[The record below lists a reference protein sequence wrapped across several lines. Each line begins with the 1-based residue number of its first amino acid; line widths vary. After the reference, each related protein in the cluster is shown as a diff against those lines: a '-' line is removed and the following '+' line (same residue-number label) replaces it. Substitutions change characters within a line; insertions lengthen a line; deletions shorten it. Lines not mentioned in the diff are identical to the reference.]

1 MMEMLAGLLGGLGLF
16 FIGIRAV
23 GHNMQAMAGPRMR
36 RAVARLTGNPVS
48 GALAGV
54 ALGAL
59 TQSSNAVTFIAAN
72 MQAGGLITVRRA
84 LPVLAWANLGT
95 AALVL
100 LATVDLRLAALWMLG
115 VLGSAQYFN
124 LDGGGRWR
132 PAQGAGI
139 GLAMMF
145 LGLAL
150 MKGAA
155 APLRGMPLVAE
166 ILAFAGDAMLPPL
179 LIGTIVTLVAQSSS
193 TVSILGI
200 TLMDAGLLSFHQAV
214 LLVYGATLGS
224 GLAVLALSGG
234 LRGTPRQL
242 VLYQTIFKAAG
253 ALLFLA
259 LHLVETYAHVPLVLA
274 ALERLA
280 EHADTRMGL
289 LFAAIQAVTALLMQP
304 LHGVLLRLLAA
315 RAPESRAE
323 ALSHPLYI
331 YDRAVED
338 PDSALMLAAR
348 EQSRLTERLP
358 ELLNGLREDAAKPPL
373 PALPLSETG
382 AKLEASVAE
391 FMTQLLEASPHGET
405 LTEAVRLQARLR
417 LLRDLR
423 LAVTELA
430 EAAQE
435 ADAAAPLAHL
445 LEALHLLLDQ
455 THEAQGEEDHTMLL
469 RLTEDRGPLMRQMR
483 SQAPPCI
490 PPEALHR
497 ATASFE
503 RAVWLVRSLAMLDL
517 DRPEG

>member
-1 MMEMLAGLLGGLGLF
+1 MEILAGLLGGIGLF

-36 RAVARLTGNPVS
+36 RAVARLTGNS
-48 GALAGV
+48 ATGALAGI

-100 LATVDLRLAALWMLG
+100 LATVDLRLAALWMIG
-115 VLGSAQYFN
+115 VLGTAQYFN
-124 LDGGGRWR
+124 LDGGGRWK
-132 PAQGAGI
+132 PAQQAGI
-139 GLAMMF
+139 GLALMF

-155 APLRGMPLVAE
+155 VPLRNIPLVAE
-166 ILAFAGDAMLPPL
+166 IMAFAGDAVLPPL

-200 TLMDAGLLSFHQAV
+200 TLMDAGLLTFHQAV
-214 LLVYGATLGS
+214 PLVYGATLGS

-234 LRGTPRQL
+234 LKGTPRQL
-242 VLYQTIFKAAG
+242 ILYQTIFKAAG
-253 ALLFLA
+253 AALFLA
-259 LHLVETYAHVPLVLA
+259 LHLIEIHLHVPLVLA
-274 ALERLA
+274 LLERLA
-280 EHADTRMGL
+280 TQPDTRMGI
-289 LFAAIQAVTALLMQP
+289 LFAGIQAVTALLMHP
-304 LHGVLLRLLAA
+304 LHGPLMRLLAA

-323 ALSHPLYI
+323 ALSRPLYI

-358 ELLNGLREDAAKPPL
+358 ELLDGLREDAVKPPL
-373 PALPLSETG
+373 PAQPLSDTG
-382 AKLEASVAE
+382 ARLEASVSE
-391 FMTQLLEASPHGET
+391 FMGQLLEASPHGET

-430 EAAQE
+430 TAAEE
-435 ADAAAPLAHL
+435 ADAVAPLAHL
-445 LEALHLLLDQ
+445 LEALHMMLEQ
-455 THEAQGEEDHTMLL
+455 MHEALDLDDHTMLL
-469 RLTEDRGPLMRQMR
+469 RLTEDRGPMMRQIR
-483 SQAPPCI
+483 SQAPACV

-503 RAVWLVRSLAMLDL
+503 RAVWLVRSMAMLDM
-517 DRPEG
+517 DAPVT